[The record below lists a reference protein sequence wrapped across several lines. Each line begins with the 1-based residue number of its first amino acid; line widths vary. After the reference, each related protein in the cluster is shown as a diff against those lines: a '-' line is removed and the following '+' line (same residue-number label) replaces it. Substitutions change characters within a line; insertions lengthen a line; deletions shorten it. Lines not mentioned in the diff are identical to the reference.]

1 MQRTAGPVFCLLYF
15 IIGVSQYFGTT
26 YVSLFLNS
34 FDFIDGLA
42 VGIIMAIHYLT
53 GAVGQFLWGDLADCS
68 RTKNR
73 ILSLVLAG
81 IFASTWLLILPQHRS
96 AGTLLLGVV
105 CVNLFLLVPL
115 SIFDTIVVENAAS
128 SKLPFG
134 AMRSFSSAG
143 SAFAAFALFL
153 IGTLAAIRIQAKTGL
168 AIMAFS
174 ALAALLPMRLVPKT
188 AGHAYGQRSQRAKQV
203 VELMK
208 NRRFLLLLA
217 FGLCNFACTGAYVS
231 YFAIYFTSTL
241 GLGGKLELLN
251 LYAALC
257 IAGESILIAVSGRL
271 FQKKDI
277 YWIFTWVSVMG
288 AFRSLAAFLA
298 PNPYIL
304 LAGGIFQGLMFGP
317 LWGRTAPFIGS
328 LVRDEVRATAQ
339 AVWSIVIQGIGPALG
354 ALIGG
359 GVTRIVGLHGV
370 FGIVVCMHLVT
381 ALAFLLPFR
390 QQRQRE
396 RSVCAAAE
404 KAQASDERK

>member
-1 MQRTAGPVFCLLYF
+1 
-15 IIGVSQYFGTT
+15 
-26 YVSLFLNS
+26 
-34 FDFIDGLA
+34 
-42 VGIIMAIHYLT
+42 
-53 GAVGQFLWGDLADCS
+53 
-68 RTKNR
+68 
-73 ILSLVLAG
+73 
-81 IFASTWLLILPQHRS
+81 
-96 AGTLLLGVV
+96 
-105 CVNLFLLVPL
+105 
-115 SIFDTIVVENAAS
+115 
-128 SKLPFG
+128 
-134 AMRSFSSAG
+134 
-143 SAFAAFALFL
+143 
-153 IGTLAAIRIQAKTGL
+153 
-168 AIMAFS
+168 MAFS
-174 ALAALLPMRLVPKT
+174 RWQHCAMRLVPKT

-231 YFAIYFTSTL
+231 YSAIYFTSTL

-257 IAGESILIAVSGRL
+257 LAGESILIAVSGRL

-339 AVWSIVIQGIGPALG
+339 GCLVHRDSGYGPG
-354 ALIGG
+354 
-359 GVTRIVGLHGV
+359 TRRTDRRRRDTYCRTSRRIRHRCL
-370 FGIVVCMHLVT
+370 
-381 ALAFLLPFR
+381 
-390 QQRQRE
+390 
-396 RSVCAAAE
+396 
-404 KAQASDERK
+404 

>member
-1 MQRTAGPVFCLLYF
+1 
-15 IIGVSQYFGTT
+15 
-26 YVSLFLNS
+26 
-34 FDFIDGLA
+34 
-42 VGIIMAIHYLT
+42 
-53 GAVGQFLWGDLADCS
+53 
-68 RTKNR
+68 
-73 ILSLVLAG
+73 
-81 IFASTWLLILPQHRS
+81 
-96 AGTLLLGVV
+96 
-105 CVNLFLLVPL
+105 
-115 SIFDTIVVENAAS
+115 
-128 SKLPFG
+128 
-134 AMRSFSSAG
+134 
-143 SAFAAFALFL
+143 
-153 IGTLAAIRIQAKTGL
+153 
-168 AIMAFS
+168 
-174 ALAALLPMRLVPKT
+174 
-188 AGHAYGQRSQRAKQV
+188 
-203 VELMK
+203 MK

-231 YFAIYFTSTL
+231 YFAIYFTSPL

-317 LWGRTAPFIGS
+317 LWGRTAPFIGG

-359 GVTRIVGLHGV
+359 VVTRIVGLHGV

-404 KAQASDERK
+404 KARASDERK